1 MPEESAVETEVGRS
15 GGSIAWDGLVHSYD
29 PPADWRERVHA
40 KLPIH
45 SEAAAEIDPVTYQ
58 VIRNRMYTINIAH
71 GETVTRVSGSPVFQ
85 SLDFNMC
92 ILSEDAEYV
101 MNAPFMQFLNAGAA
115 FGVRYLMDRLAQDP
129 GINEGDVF
137 ICNDPWIGAV
147 HEMDVLFAQPVFVD
161 GRIFAW
167 IANAGHQYDL
177 GGTVPGGWPQN
188 AVDVFSDPTVLP
200 PLKLVDRGR
209 LRPEIEAVY
218 LRQSRMPDMVA
229 LDMRAQIAGCRFA
242 VAGLLELCE
251 QYGADVVKAAMRK
264 VLDKCQEDF
273 RRKLL
278 QIPDGTWSEVHY
290 VDEKLPGDR
299 GTYRIQVNLTKSG
312 DRIVFDN
319 RGSEAQM
326 EGPNGITKCA
336 FGGAAVA
343 ALTPAFL
350 HEHLYA
356 IGGAYRQIEID
367 FEPGLLNCVD
377 HPAAVGAGV
386 LTVVDQVGAVQNCVN
401 RMLACAPQLTRQI
414 VAPSPGYVVP
424 VVTGR
429 AADGSY
435 YGSAILDHLAPG
447 SGARAGSDGVN
458 TAGHIWSPLT
468 LLINVE
474 DVEQWFPLVY
484 LYRRE
489 MPDTGGV
496 GRWRAGVGLAYAFLP
511 HGAESMNLANFGGGM
526 CVSATCAPGTLG
538 GFPAPAARALVRR
551 GTNIRE
557 LFADSRLPADVSELT
572 ASEQFTRPQKAN
584 GIPLE
589 SDDVAEY
596 VVTGGGGYGD
606 PLERE
611 PWRVAADVAAGMVSR
626 AGAEKM
632 YGVALDGG
640 GQLDAAASERLRSD
654 RRSERAL
661 WPLVSDRF
669 PAAAAASVRATGEP
683 PRRVHEA
690 LVSIDIDGERVLACD
705 RCGTTLCGYADDFK
719 RFARMHEGPTT
730 ALVGAAADPAER
742 LDVEIVLRE
751 YCCPQCCVLLAVEV
765 ARADDEP
772 WPDMKLIAPPG

>member
-1 MPEESAVETEVGRS
+1 MTE
-15 GGSIAWDGLVHSYD
+15 IAWDGLVHSYD
-29 PPADWRERVHA
+29 PPADWWERVCA
-40 KLPIH
+40 SLPIH
-45 SEAAAEIDPVTYQ
+45 SEAAAEIDPITYQ

-92 ILSEDAEYV
+92 ILSEEAEYV
-101 MNAPFMQFLNAGAA
+101 MNAPFMQFLNAGAS
-115 FGVRYLMDRLAQDP
+115 FGVKYIMDRLAQEP

-161 GRIFAW
+161 GKIFAW

-177 GGTVPGGWPQN
+177 GGTVAGGWPQN
-188 AVDVFSDPTVLP
+188 AVDVFSDPTIFP

-229 LDMRAQIAGCRFA
+229 LDLRAQVAGCRFA
-242 VAGLLELCE
+242 TGQLLELCE
-251 QYGADVVKAAMRK
+251 HYGADVVKAAMRM
-264 VLDKCQEDF
+264 VLDNCQESF
-273 RRKLL
+273 RRKLR
-278 QIPDGTWSEVHY
+278 QIPDGTWSEVRY

-299 GTYRIQVNLTKSG
+299 GTYRIQVNLTKVG
-312 DRIVFDN
+312 DRIVLDN
-319 RGSEAQM
+319 QGSEAQM

-343 ALTPAFL
+343 AFTPAFL

-386 LTVVDQVGAVQNCVN
+386 LTVVDQVGAVQNCIN
-401 RMLACAPQLTRQI
+401 RMLACEEELASRI

-429 AADGSY
+429 AADGSF
-435 YGSAILDHLAPG
+435 YGSGILDHLAAG
-447 SGARAGSDGVN
+447 LGARSGRDGID
-458 TAGHIWSPLT
+458 TSGHIWSPLT

-496 GRWRAGVGLAYAFLP
+496 GRWRAGVGLAYAFFR
-511 HGAESMNLANFGGGM
+511 HNAQSMNLANFGGGM

-538 GFPAPAARALVRR
+538 GYPAPSGRALVRR
-551 GTNIRE
+551 ATNLRE
-557 LFADSRLPADVSELT
+557 LFAQRRLPADVAELS
-572 ASEQFTRPQKAN
+572 AGEEFTRPQKGN
-584 GIPLE
+584 EIPFGP
-589 SDDVAEY
+589 DDVAEY
-596 VVTGGGGYGD
+596 ISTGGGGYGD

-611 PWRVAADVAAGMVSR
+611 PWRVAEDVASGMVSR
-626 AGAEKM
+626 EGAERM
-632 YGVALDGG
+632 YGVALAEDLSPDEEGT
-640 GQLDAAASERLRSD
+640 ASLRAQA
-654 RRSERAL
+654 RAERAN
-661 WPLVSDRF
+661 WPLVSARF
-669 PAAAAASVRATGEP
+669 PDAETAPVPATGEP
-683 PRRVHEA
+683 PRPVHEA
-690 LVSIDIDGERVLACD
+690 MVSADLDGERALACE
-705 RCGTTLCGYADDFK
+705 RCGARICGYAEDFK
-719 RFARMHEGPTT
+719 RHVRMHEGPTT
-730 ALVGAAADPAER
+730 AIVGAAADPAER
-742 LDVEIVLRE
+742 LDVEIVLRT
-751 YCCPQCCVLLAVEV
+751 YCCPGCSVLLAVEV
-765 ARADDEP
+765 ARAEDEP
-772 WPDMKLIAPPG
+772 WPDMKLLAPSG